1 MFNKRVDTCANRLS
15 RALTIR
21 GMRQSELCQITKIP
35 KSSMSQYLGG
45 EYEPKQ
51 DRIYLIARALDV
63 SEAWLM
69 GYDVPMKRTKSLDD
83 YEDNPHEL
91 ELHDYFET
99 LNTEKQIGIVEY
111 VKAVSEGK
119 KDVPSPKEPTLTEGE
134 KMVLELF
141 RKIPEDRQAEAL
153 DLLRVALRMQ
163 KKL

>member
-1 MFNKRVDTCANRLS
+1 MYEERKSNCSERIAT
-15 RALTIR
+15 ALAIR
-21 GMRQSELCQITKIP
+21 NMKQSELCEITKIP
-35 KSSMSQYLGG
+35 KSAISQYISGAF
-45 EYEPKQ
+45 EPKQ

-69 GYDVPMKRTKSLDD
+69 GYDVPMERQ
-83 YEDNPHEL
+83 
-91 ELHDYFET
+91 
-99 LNTEKQIGIVEY
+99 EKT
-111 VKAVSEGK
+111 
-119 KDVPSPKEPTLTEGE
+119 SPEEPKLTEGE